1 MPPLRPL
8 WAAGVTVFAGND
20 NIRDTW
26 SPFGI
31 GDLLERANIAARQ
44 QNLVSDEEL
53 HAALNLITSAS
64 ADVMGLEGCGLTPG
78 NRADFV
84 LVDAPSVP
92 ETVASPP
99 RNRVVYKAGKRV
111 AGTL

>member
-20 NIRDTW
+20 NIRDSW
-26 SPFGI
+26 SPFGT

-44 QNLVSDEEL
+44 QNLVADDEL
-53 HAALNLITSAS
+53 LAALNLVTA
-64 ADVMGLEGCGLTPG
+64 AAAQVMGLTGYGLSPG
-78 NRADFV
+78 ARADFV
-84 LVDAPSVP
+84 LVDAPSVQ
-92 ETVASPP
+92 ETVATPP
-99 RNRVVYKAGKRV
+99 RNRATFKAGKLV